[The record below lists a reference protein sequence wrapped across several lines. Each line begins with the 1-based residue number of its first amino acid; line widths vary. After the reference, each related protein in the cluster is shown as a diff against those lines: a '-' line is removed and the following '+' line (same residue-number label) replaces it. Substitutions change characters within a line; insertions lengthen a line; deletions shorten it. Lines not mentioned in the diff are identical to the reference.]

1 VTDAGYGDWSPAQR
15 DALAAMGFEVL
26 ALRRAEAYVNAPAVA
41 LQPATQVRLVVSGI
55 DAALAESPPPLLAAL
70 LRALC
75 LRREEIAT
83 RPLPGV
89 PELRIG
95 GAGAEPPTL
104 PDLTTLRSARAKR
117 DAWPIL
123 RRLRRALQDARPAS

>member
-1 VTDAGYGDWSPAQR
+1 MTDAGHGDWSHAQR

-26 ALRRAEAYVNAPAVA
+26 ALRRAEAAPGSLAVA
-41 LQPATQVRLVVSGI
+41 QSPPAQVRLVVSGI

-75 LRREEIAT
+75 LRREEIVT

-95 GAGAEPPTL
+95 GAGAEPPAL
-104 PDLTTLRSARAKR
+104 PDLTALRGARAKR